1 MAFLLKMVP
10 VRVSCVDLLPRWP
23 FVTVRD
29 MVTTVFSV
37 NRSSCLKAGIYEAK
51 VLEENV
57 SQIYEEIGFS
67 GLPMHVR
74 YLGVF
79 IMVR

>member
-1 MAFLLKMVP
+1 
-10 VRVSCVDLLPRWP
+10 
-23 FVTVRD
+23 